1 MDIGTGSNIFD
12 KVFPGWPTG
21 VKSKATKN
29 LLNNTP
35 DEKMSD
41 AVALRKI
48 RSTRRLGILRLRRQ
62 QRQFIGQLP
71 VSPHLP
77 LLSLSDLI
85 MIDDEHG
92 SGNISGFEIVLSSN
106 GDGVDEV
113 HLGCGGH
120 SESDEKHFGGINDPR
135 SRAFPG
141 ATGGEKDSGTTTP
154 STIASSL
161 FDYAEVDY
169 DNADTIVDVGEAS
182 WNVHTGIAR
191 VNSGVQKSGRS
202 VIGLG
207 VNSTSEITGEKKFSA
222 VQAIR
227 TSTKTIAIEQPE
239 TGVTTL
245 LPTIPEVP
253 QFVNEYDD
261 EVPKVSTLM
270 EPEII
275 NFAAD
280 LTLSLGEDPNNLVD
294 SIRDG
299 AKRFIEACDI
309 APNSERLRKLL
320 LYEIISLV
328 NGSANATI
336 NFTNVL
342 RLLIEE
348 KSMTPEQTPEDYE
361 SDDTSTM
368 YTDED
373 GFIDGFDELSIYTH
387 ESDVFVGME
396 ENITNNAY
404 HDVGQSNDALTR
416 SQDLLA
422 GPLKE
427 SGRSNFIKK
436 MEVFTANNPENQL
449 ILQVTEHGNIE
460 KLSLQVSV
468 WLSVMKCECNPIP
481 C

>member
-1 MDIGTGSNIFD
+1 
-12 KVFPGWPTG
+12 
-21 VKSKATKN
+21 
-29 LLNNTP
+29 
-35 DEKMSD
+35 
-41 AVALRKI
+41 
-48 RSTRRLGILRLRRQ
+48 
-62 QRQFIGQLP
+62 
-71 VSPHLP
+71 
-77 LLSLSDLI
+77 
-85 MIDDEHG
+85 
-92 SGNISGFEIVLSSN
+92 
-106 GDGVDEV
+106 
-113 HLGCGGH
+113 
-120 SESDEKHFGGINDPR
+120 
-135 SRAFPG
+135 
-141 ATGGEKDSGTTTP
+141 
-154 STIASSL
+154 
-161 FDYAEVDY
+161 VDY
-169 DNADTIVDVGEAS
+169 DNADTIVDVGEGS
-182 WNVHTGIAR
+182 WNVHIGIAR

-207 VNSTSEITGEKKFSA
+207 VNSTSENTGEKKFSA

-245 LPTIPEVP
+245 PPTIPEVP

-270 EPEII
+270 EPEMI

-299 AKRFIEACDI
+299 AKRFIEACDF
-309 APNSERLRKLL
+309 AQNSERLRKLL
-320 LYEIISLV
+320 LHEIISLV

-396 ENITNNAY
+396 ENITNNDY
-404 HDVGQSNDALTR
+404 RGQSNDALTR

-436 MEVFTANNPENQL
+436 MEVFTAKNPENQL

-468 WLSVMKCECNPIP
+468 WLSVMKCECDPIP